1 MASLLFKEMK
11 GLNFSCTSP
20 ASTAAICATIE
31 GSSLI
36 SSGAGRAIDRYNPH
50 LRDPRRTKPVK
61 PPALLPPQIPPSSK
75 TKKKKKTNNKSSEK
89 SNSANF
95 VTINNNTSASP
106 GSSTR
111 FLLNSDATLSHDH
124 VFAEPEFLSVS
135 SPDKDHEP
143 SSSSSSSSS
152 IVTTVTSSTSAASS
166 VSVTDADASGES
178 GDHAVVKPENQVV
191 VLRVSLHCKGCEGK
205 VRKHISKMEGVKSF
219 LIDFA
224 AKKVTVIGDVT
235 PLGVLNSISKVKSA
249 QFWPSPGDS
258 SS

>member
-1 MASLLFKEMK
+1 M
-11 GLNFSCTSP
+11 
-20 ASTAAICATIE
+20 
-31 GSSLI
+31 
-36 SSGAGRAIDRYNPH
+36 
-50 LRDPRRTKPVK
+50 K
-61 PPALLPPQIPPSSK
+61 PPALLPPQLTPSSK
-75 TKKKKKTNNKSSEK
+75 TKKKKKKTNNKSSDKANSTNNK
-89 SNSANF
+89 S

-111 FLLNSDATLSHDH
+111 FLLNSDVTLSHDHH

-135 SPDKDHEP
+135 SLDHKDHEP

-152 IVTTVTSSTSAASS
+152 SSIVTTATSSVTASD
-166 VSVTDADASGES
+166 TS

-219 LIDFA
+219 FIDFA

-249 QFWPSPGDS
+249 QFWPSPKDS

>member
-36 SSGAGRAIDRYNPH
+36 SSGTGRAIDRYNPH
-50 LRDPRRTKPVK
+50 LRDPRRTKPLK

-75 TKKKKKTNNKSSEK
+75 TKKKKKKTNNKSSEK
-89 SNSANF
+89 SNSSNF

-111 FLLNSDATLSHDH
+111 FLLNSDVTLSHDH

-135 SPDKDHEP
+135 SPDKEDHEP
-143 SSSSSSSSS
+143 SSSSSSSLSS

-166 VSVTDADASGES
+166 VTVTVTDADADAS
-178 GDHAVVKPENQVV
+178 GDHAVVKPENQQVG
-191 VLRVSLHCKGCEGK
+191 SW
-205 VRKHISKMEGVKSF
+205 
-219 LIDFA
+219 
-224 AKKVTVIGDVT
+224 
-235 PLGVLNSISKVKSA
+235 N
-249 QFWPSPGDS
+249 
-258 SS
+258 